1 LNGAISRRSRRFL
14 LCGRFIDWRTVS
26 RNDSTRAHLAAF
38 ADGAHHLPSEKS
50 RGQSRMAE
58 VIKVGEHWAAIQTE
72 QASGQRHRWTA
83 AWAVYAT
90 RKEAETAAPGEPVR
104 CLVSGGTATFDTEA
118 DARARAE
125 LDANRTAA
133 VLSGTYRD

>member
-1 LNGAISRRSRRFL
+1 MRS
-14 LCGRFIDWRTVS
+14 
-26 RNDSTRAHLAAF
+26 HLAAF
-38 ADGAHHLPSEKS
+38 ACHAHHPSPGKS
-50 RGQSRMAE
+50 RGRSRMAE
-58 VIKVGEHWAAIQTE
+58 VIKVGEHWATIRTE
-72 QASGQRHRWTA
+72 QATGRLDRWTA

-90 RKEAETAAPGEPVR
+90 QKEAETAAPGDPVR